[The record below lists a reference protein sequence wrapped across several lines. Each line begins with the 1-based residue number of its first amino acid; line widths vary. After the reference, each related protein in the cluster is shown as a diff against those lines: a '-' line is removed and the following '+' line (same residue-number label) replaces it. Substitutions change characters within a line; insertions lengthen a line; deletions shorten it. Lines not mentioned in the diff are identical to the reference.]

1 MERERERGREVG
13 SSEAG
18 FEALGISSVWSM
30 YTCVR
35 YLPLGPKSYPESER
49 PTSKDAASL
58 VETPPIGSDDTSSY
72 MWCTPPP
79 PTETFA
85 SFVGHRLLGTGYLA
99 ALEKAQVPAWRDHS
113 AASVFTAAVKLLLA
127 ALSSVRERGLW
138 VSDAICTVAR

>member
-1 MERERERGREVG
+1 MLPRLLKPFRSDRTTRRH
-13 SSEAG
+13 
-18 FEALGISSVWSM
+18 
-30 YTCVR
+30 TCGAP
-35 YLPLGPKSYPESER
+35 PL
-49 PTSKDAASL
+49 
-58 VETPPIGSDDTSSY
+58 
-72 MWCTPPP
+72 P